1 MTPKTIAAFAI
12 GPIGAAA
19 LGLISLP
26 VVTWFFSQEDVGR
39 MSMLQVT
46 IGFAVLFFS
55 LGLDQ
60 SYVREFH
67 ESEDKPLLLKMAALP
82 GLALLSITLLI
93 MLIDADALSIWLFG
107 ISDWSLSL
115 IVAVAVLTSFIS
127 RFLSLVLRMNERGF
141 AYSMSQLL
149 PKIVFLTVLGLYV
162 LMEAHKDL
170 TNLMIANLIAAASV
184 CVIYGWNTRVE
195 WLSAI
200 HKRFDLNKL
209 KDMLRFG
216 MPLILG
222 GVAFWGLTAIDKVF
236 LRSMSTFE
244 ELGLYAVAVS
254 FAGAAT
260 ILQSVF
266 STIWAPTVYKWAGT
280 DSGLENVHRVSRYIL
295 AIVVLGF
302 ALTGLFSW
310 VFTLILPAQYAGVQ
324 WLVLACMGYPLLY
337 TLSETTVVGIGIT
350 LRSGFAMLAAALAF
364 VVNLIGNWLLI
375 PLYGAAGAAVST
387 CFSFLIFFIL
397 RTEFAIYVWRP
408 TPRKLLYT
416 YTVTCVVAAIVFA
429 LYGSKIGMWMN
440 IFWCALLIVWSFSFK
455 HELCEILCFVQ
466 RLCRRIG
473 HSNSSRV
480 TR

>member
-12 GPIGAAA
+12 GPIGAAT
-19 LGLISLP
+19 LGLVSLP
-26 VVTWFFSQEDVGR
+26 VVAWFFSQEDVGR

-46 IGFAVLFFS
+46 IGFAILFFS

-67 ESEDKPLLLKMAALP
+67 ESEDRPLLLKMAALP
-82 GLALLSITLLI
+82 GLILLSIALLI
-93 MLIDADALSIWLFG
+93 MLIDADALSVWLFG
-107 ISDWSLSL
+107 IPDWSLSL
-115 IVAVAVLTSFIS
+115 IVAAAVLTSFIS

-149 PKIVFLTVLGLYV
+149 PKIVLLAVLGLYV
-162 LMEAHKDL
+162 LMEAQKSL
-170 TNLMIANLIAAASV
+170 TNLMLANLMAAASV
-184 CVIYGWNTRVE
+184 CIIYGWNTRTE

-200 HKRFDLNKL
+200 HKKIDFIKL

-244 ELGLYAVAVS
+244 ELGLYSVAVS

-260 ILQSVF
+260 ILQSIF
-266 STIWAPTVYKWAGT
+266 STIWAPTVYKWASA

-295 AIVVLGF
+295 ALVVLGF

-324 WLVLACMGYPLLY
+324 WIVLACMGYPLLY

-350 LRSGFAMLAAALAF
+350 RRSGFAMLAAALAF
-364 VVNLIGNWLLI
+364 VVNLIGNWFLI
-375 PLYGAAGAAVST
+375 PSYGATGAAVST
-387 CFSFLIFFIL
+387 CFAFLVFFIL
-397 RTEFAIYVWRP
+397 RTEFSIYVWRP
-408 TPRKLLYT
+408 VPRTLLYT
-416 YTVTCVVAAIVFA
+416 YTIICVVAAIVFA
-429 LYGSKIGMWMN
+429 LYGAKLGVWMN
-440 IFWCALLIVWSFSFK
+440 IFWCMLLIFWGFSFK
-455 HELCEILCFVQ
+455 YEIREVYKLVHKSHW
-466 RLCRRIG
+466 L
-473 HSNSSRV
+473 N
-480 TR
+480 T

>member
-39 MSMLQVT
+39 MSMVQVT
-46 IGFAVLFFS
+46 VGFAILFFS

-67 ESEDKPLLLKMAALP
+67 ESDDKPLLLKMAVLP

-93 MLIDADALSIWLFG
+93 MLIDADALSMWLFG

-115 IVAVAVLTSFIS
+115 IVAAAVLTSFIS
-127 RFLSLVLRMNERGF
+127 RFLSLVLRMNERGV

-149 PKIVFLTVLGLYV
+149 PKIVLLAVLGIYV
-162 LMEAHKDL
+162 LMGIHKGL
-170 TNLMIANLIAAASV
+170 TNLMLANLTAAASV
-184 CVIYGWNTRVE
+184 CLIYGWNTRIE
-195 WLSAI
+195 WLSAV
-200 HKRFDLNKL
+200 HKRIDFNKL

-216 MPLILG
+216 MPLIVG

-244 ELGLYAVAVS
+244 ELGLYAVAVN

-260 ILQSVF
+260 ILQSIF
-266 STIWAPTVYKWAGT
+266 STIWAPTVYKWAST

-310 VFTLILPAQYAGVQ
+310 VFTLILPAQYAGIQ
-324 WLVLACMGYPLLY
+324 WIVLACMSYPLLY

-350 LRSGFAMLAAALAF
+350 RRSGFAMLAPALAF

-375 PLYGAAGAAVST
+375 PSYGAPGAAVST
-387 CFSFLIFFIL
+387 CFAFLVFFII
-397 RTEFAIYVWRP
+397 RTELSIYVWMP
-408 TPRKLLYT
+408 IPRTLLYT
-416 YTVTCVVAAIVFA
+416 YTIICVLAAMVFA
-429 LYGSKIGMWMN
+429 LYGAKIGAWMN
-440 IFWCALLIVWSFSFK
+440 IFWCMLLIFWSFSFK
-455 HELCEILCFVQ
+455 FEVREVY
-466 RLCRRIG
+466 RLM
-473 HSNSSRV
+473 HKAHQVN
-480 TR
+480 T